1 MTTGSQQDILA
12 RIKKLLPRWFGQGT
26 SETPVL
32 DGLLQGYSW
41 ALAAFFTLY
50 LYAKLQTRILTATD
64 GWLDMISADF
74 FGSALLRTANQSDDS
89 FRSRII
95 ANMFRPRATRQ
106 SIVLVLQQLT
116 GRTPTI
122 FEFLRPADTGGY
134 RVGGVGYGVGGGYGS
149 FAMAYQAFV
158 NAFRPMNSG
167 IPNVNGYGQPA
178 GGYGAPGQASYVDL
192 SQIIGNVTDADIYA
206 AIDSVRPAGV
216 TLWVLISS

>member
-1 MTTGSQQDILA
+1 MTTGDQADFVS
-12 RIKKLLPRWFGQGT
+12 RIKRLLPRWFGQGT
-26 SETPVL
+26 ADTPIL
-32 DGLLQGYSW
+32 DGLLQGYAWS
-41 ALAAFFTLY
+41 LASFYALY
-50 LYAKLQTRILTATD
+50 LYAKLQTRILTASD

-74 FGSALLRTANQSDDS
+74 FGSSLLRTANQTDDS

-95 ANMFRPRATRQ
+95 ANMFRERATRK
-106 SIVLVLQQLT
+106 SIVLVLEQLT
-116 GRTPTI
+116 GRTPII

-134 RVGGVGYGVGGGYGS
+134 SVGGVGYGVSGGYGS
-149 FAMAYQAFV
+149 FAMPYQAFV

-178 GGYGAPGQASYVDL
+178 GGYGVPSQASYVDL

-216 TLWVLISS
+216 TLWVMISS